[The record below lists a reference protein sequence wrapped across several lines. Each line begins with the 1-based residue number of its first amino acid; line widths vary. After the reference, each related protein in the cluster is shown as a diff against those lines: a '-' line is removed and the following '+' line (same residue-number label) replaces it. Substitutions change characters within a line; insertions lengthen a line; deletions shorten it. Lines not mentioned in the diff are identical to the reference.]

1 MNVNRR
7 EAIAAAAS
15 AVELMPHQQQL
26 LNDMQCPLIVCRDCE
41 DDSWGPVAMLLHRY
55 ITDGPMI
62 YESTPNMREP
72 SRVRQV
78 FESTEPRSVAVD
90 WYTFSD
96 E

>member
-1 MNVNRR
+1 M
-7 EAIAAAAS
+7 
-15 AVELMPHQQQL
+15 ELLPHQQRL
-26 LNDMQCPLIVCRDCE
+26 LEEMQRPLIVCRDHE

-62 YESTPNMREP
+62 YESTPTMREP

-78 FESTEPRSVAVD
+78 FESTPAEKVEID
-90 WYTFSD
+90 WLKFS